1 MYEYQS
7 IIYRLQHGQTIR
19 AIQRDGMAGRDKIK
33 EIQMFAEQQGW
44 LVKGCPLPTEEE
56 LKRIFSKTASRHI
69 STVSVAEPFK
79 SLIETWINQGVQSS
93 TIHSHLCA
101 NHGFKG
107 SYDSIRRLVKRLK
120 GTTGA
125 ISLTVPLHFQ
135 PGEASQI
142 DFGKGPRLF
151 DERTNKEEET
161 WFFIMTLCWSRHQYV
176 EFVTHQDVET
186 WLNCHQNAFQWFG
199 GVTKKMII
207 DNAKCAITKSNYYEP
222 YVQKSYEAFA
232 INYGFIISACPPYDP
247 QKKGTVESGVK
258 YVKKNFLPLRTF
270 TSLQDANRQ
279 VQEWILSVAGN
290 RDHGSTFEK
299 PLTRFNEIEK
309 FLLIPL
315 PATPPEIS
323 TWHKV
328 TLHRN
333 CHVLFHKAFY
343 SAPHNLYGKDLWL
356 KQTPTTVTIYNDF
369 TLMAQH
375 PRQFQEGVYSTLLEH
390 LPHSAQSYFK
400 ATPQWCLEQSKL
412 LGTSVEQVVQHF
424 LNDKTRDL
432 LRAAQ
437 GVIRLGQTY
446 GAKRLEKAC
455 QRLLHFNVVSI
466 ATLKSILVN
475 GLDYEALSE
484 EQAFDTLGSVY
495 QGKGVFQRMNTK
507 QVH

>member
-1 MYEYQS
+1 M
-7 IIYRLQHGQTIR
+7 
-19 AIQRDGMAGRDKIK
+19 
-33 EIQMFAEQQGW
+33 
-44 LVKGCPLPTEEE
+44 
-56 LKRIFSKTASRHI
+56 
-69 STVSVAEPFK
+69 
-79 SLIETWINQGVQSS
+79 
-93 TIHSHLCA
+93 
-101 NHGFKG
+101 
-107 SYDSIRRLVKRLK
+107 
-120 GTTGA
+120 
-125 ISLTVPLHFQ
+125 
-135 PGEASQI
+135 
-142 DFGKGPRLF
+142 
-151 DERTNKEEET
+151 
-161 WFFIMTLCWSRHQYV
+161 
-176 EFVTHQDVET
+176 
-186 WLNCHQNAFQWFG
+186 
-199 GVTKKMII
+199 
-207 DNAKCAITKSNYYEP
+207 
-222 YVQKSYEAFA
+222 
-232 INYGFIISACPPYDP
+232 
-247 QKKGTVESGVK
+247 
-258 YVKKNFLPLRTF
+258 
-270 TSLQDANRQ
+270 
-279 VQEWILSVAGN
+279 QEWILSVAGN

-299 PLTRFNEIEK
+299 PLIRFNEIEK

-315 PATPPEIS
+315 PATPPEIA

-343 SAPHNLYGKDLWL
+343 SAPHNLDGKDLWL

-369 TLMAQH
+369 TPMAQH

-446 GAKRLEKAC
+446 GEKRLEKAC

-484 EQAFDTLGSVY
+484 EQAFDTLESVY